1 VPGHRPDGNPLPGQV
16 RGQGAA
22 DLAGP
27 EYDLQ
32 PILTHDR
39 DLSTALE

>member
-1 VPGHRPDGNPLPGQV
+1 VPGHRPDGNPLP
-16 RGQGAA
+16 GQGAA